1 MCASVRVHVATYNT
15 RVFTEL
21 CVLSMRA
28 TAGHPFELVVGDCG
42 STDGTIELLHDLE
55 RRGWLVVE
63 QAPEGRS
70 HGAWIDHWRQRSDVD
85 HLVFVDS
92 DVDFVGDGWL
102 ADLVETSR
110 RTGAAVVCA
119 AVSAEQW
126 YDDPSLD
133 EPYLVAAR
141 PDICVLLLD
150 VEATRDVGA
159 GFEYHKEVAAEMPNG
174 FIGYDTGAWFTRAVE
189 ATGRAVVP
197 IDDATR
203 QKFIHFGGRTWA
215 AARGQDV
222 GWYNRLR
229 MKAHVWR
236 RLRRL
241 RTRHFA

>member
-1 MCASVRVHVATYNT
+1 
-15 RVFTEL
+15 
-21 CVLSMRA
+21 MRA

-42 STDGTIELLHDLE
+42 STDGTVEMLYDLE

-63 QAPEGRS
+63 HAPAGRS
-70 HGAWIDHWRQRSDVD
+70 HGAWIDHWRQRTDVD
-85 HLVFVDS
+85 HLLFVDS
-92 DVDFVGDGWL
+92 DVDFTGDGWL
-102 ADLVETSR
+102 TDFLETSR

-119 AVSAEQW
+119 AISPEQW
-126 YDDPSLD
+126 YDDPSF
-133 EPYLVAAR
+133 EKPYLVAAR

-150 VEATRDVGA
+150 VKATTDIEAE
-159 GFEYHKEVAAEMPNG
+159 FEYHKELAAEMPNG

-189 ATGRAVVP
+189 AAGRTVVP
-197 IDDATR
+197 IGDTTR

-222 GWYNRLR
+222 HWQKRLR

-241 RTRHFA
+241 RSSDLA